1 MPEGGEISHI
11 TTLEPVGQK
20 HELADPKFLE
30 GLSMK
35 IEPRKKMIPLYQ
47 YLDKV
52 HGKPR
57 GQEGGTK
64 DLNSPAEQFIV
75 KEGDEIKLKNLTE
88 LQEMLKLGGF
98 NADILGVQS
107 VGQKNQMVTAV
118 VQDVDPNNPQSG
130 YERPVVSEGPHM
142 IIAPYAY
149 DKDGK
154 LHVFRTVQFR
164 TGKASIDTAR
174 GFLDADTL
182 ASEQHI
188 YKVEGSEEKVKE
200 NLGKIIKEEGGDKFL
215 KIKGVNFMGAHV
227 VNRSFVT
234 SPSAL
239 FGVEVDY
246 DTFSQLKNVVSPE
259 EAARRKEQFEH
270 EGIMDMILDMTPDQY
285 VNYKTNSSL
294 SKDMAADSATDI
306 VMLQHL
312 FTELQKEKTKPSTLP
327 TIATE
332 TKVEPKKG
340 GGFFSFFRKKA
351 A

>member
-174 GFLDADTL
+174 GLLDADTL
-182 ASEQHI
+182 ASGQH
-188 YKVEGSEEKVKE
+188 V
-200 NLGKIIKEEGGDKFL
+200 
-215 KIKGVNFMGAHV
+215 
-227 VNRSFVT
+227 
-234 SPSAL
+234 
-239 FGVEVDY
+239 
-246 DTFSQLKNVVSPE
+246 
-259 EAARRKEQFEH
+259 
-270 EGIMDMILDMTPDQY
+270 
-285 VNYKTNSSL
+285 
-294 SKDMAADSATDI
+294 
-306 VMLQHL
+306 
-312 FTELQKEKTKPSTLP
+312 
-327 TIATE
+327 
-332 TKVEPKKG
+332 
-340 GGFFSFFRKKA
+340 
-351 A
+351 

>member
-1 MPEGGEISHI
+1 MSEGGEISHI
-11 TTLEPVGQK
+11 TNLEPVGQK
-20 HELADPKFLE
+20 HELADPKFLD
-30 GLSMK
+30 GLSVK
-35 IEPRKKMIPLYQ
+35 VEPHRQMVPLFQ
-47 YLDKV
+47 YLDKI

-57 GQEGGTK
+57 GSEGGEK
-64 DLNSPAEQFIV
+64 DLNSPVEQLII
-75 KEGDEIKLKNLTE
+75 KEGSEIKLKNLTQ
-88 LQEMLKLGGF
+88 LQEMLRTGGF

-107 VGQKNQMVTAV
+107 VGQKNQMMTSV
-118 VQDVDPNNPQSG
+118 VQDVDPDKPTSG
-130 YERPVVSEGPHM
+130 YERPVIAEGPHM

-174 GFLDADTL
+174 GFLDAQTL
-182 ASEQHI
+182 ASGEHI
-188 YKVEGSEEKVKE
+188 YKVEGSEAKVQE
-200 NLGKIIKEEGGDKFL
+200 NLGKIIKEEGGNKFL
-215 KIKGVNFMGAHV
+215 KIKKVNFMGAHV

-246 DTFSQLKNVVSPE
+246 DTFSQLKNVVSPD

-285 VNYKTNSSL
+285 VNYKTNPSL

-312 FTELQKEKTKPSTLP
+312 FTELQKEKTKPATTAP
-327 TIATE
+327 TTTAHKTE
-332 TKVEPKKG
+332 HKG
-340 GGFFSFFRKKA
+340 NKFLNFFRRKA